1 MAWDSSKNTNQVQNN
16 VPDDEQIKSTE
27 WNNHVNDQKS
37 RGYDTVSSVTSD
49 YTASA
54 QETVL
59 VDTSSNNVTVTLPSP
74 SEAAVVTVKVTD
86 ATNMT
91 TIATPGS
98 ETIDG
103 DSNKTI
109 TNQYNALEIASDG
122 TNYYI
127 I

>member
-1 MAWDSSKNTNQVQNN
+1 MAWDSTKQTNQVQND

-27 WNNHVNDQKS
+27 WNNHVDDQKS
-37 RGYDTVSSVTSD
+37 RGYDTVSSVTSN

-54 QETVL
+54 QEIVL
-59 VDTSSNNVTVTLPSP
+59 VDTSSNAVTVTLPSP
-74 SEAAVVTVKVTD
+74 SEVAVVTVKVTD
-86 ATNMT
+86 ASNTT

-103 DSNKTI
+103 NSNKTI